1 MDGKG
6 IGWEDHF
13 ESDEVRRTLAEKV
26 GDQQRRVAD
35 AKLGGQVDRGQ
46 HQKRVLA
53 AIGSL
58 TLTDAVPPAMRLGPF
73 AEPFAGLPVACRF
86 SNGQPCPFADTEPD
100 VRGVALKFFSP
111 KGIESDLL
119 MTNQGGRS
127 HARNAREFMAF
138 ADVLTEKIASGA
150 LSALRELAHELRDGE
165 LSVIDL
171 IDGGTSLV
179 QTTALHHVHSLATE
193 SYWGS
198 VVRLGDVAF
207 KHSLHPH
214 PETST
219 QALVAESGADYL
231 RDDLLV
237 RLGRAPVKWRMCVQL
252 FADSVST
259 PVGDASVI
267 WSSDLIDIG
276 VLEISGVPASDIE
289 SQIDRLAFN
298 PTHGFEPLGMTHAR
312 GDVYEASARNRSA
325 RGLATVEET
334 RRLLGVGAPDDS
346 A

>member
-13 ESDEVRRTLAEKV
+13 ESDDVRRMLAEKV
-26 GDQQRRVAD
+26 GEQQRRIAD

-53 AIGSL
+53 AIGRL
-58 TLTDAVPPAMRLGPF
+58 TLTEAVPPALRLGPF
-73 AEPFAGLPVACRF
+73 AAPFVGLSVACRF

-100 VRGVALKFFSP
+100 VRGIAMKFFSP
-111 KGIESDLL
+111 TGIESDLL

-138 ADVLTEKIASGA
+138 ADVLTEKIAGGA
-150 LSALRELAHELRDGE
+150 SSALRELAHELRDGA
-165 LSVIDL
+165 LSVVDL
-171 IDGGTSLV
+171 IDGGISLV
-179 QTTALHHVHSLATE
+179 RTTALHHVHSLATE

-198 VVRLGDVAF
+198 VMRLGDVAF

-214 PETST
+214 PETSS
-219 QALVAESGADYL
+219 QALVAESGTDYL
-231 RDDLLV
+231 RDDLLT
-237 RLGRAPVKWRMCVQL
+237 RLGLSPVKWRLCVQL

-259 PVGDASVI
+259 PVDDASVV
-267 WSSDLIDIG
+267 WSSNLIDIG
-276 VLEISGVPASDIE
+276 VLEISGVPAADIE

-298 PTHGFEPLGMTHAR
+298 PAHGFEPLGITHAR
-312 GDVYEASARNRSA
+312 RDVYEASARNRSA
-325 RGLATVEET
+325 RGLATAEET
-334 RRLLGVGAPDDS
+334 RRLLGA
-346 A
+346 